1 MKSKK
6 FYIKTFG
13 CQMNEYDSNKISELL
28 NSISFKQT
36 DKIDEADFFI
46 FNTCHIRDKA
56 TQKVYSDIGKIKKIY
71 KNKTKPIFVL
81 AGCVAQAESSIVFDK
96 SDYVDIVVGPQAYHK
111 LPNLIKNFIE
121 KSEKQVDT
129 NLNVDEKFDVLQL
142 LDNKASKVS
151 KVSNF
156 ITIQEGCDKFCKF
169 CVVPYTRGPEFSRDH
184 KKIIDEAK
192 SLSES
197 GTKEIILLGQNVS
210 SYNHD
215 GISLAKLIKKISKI
229 EDIKRIRFTTS
240 HPNDFDEELISLFS
254 EEQKLM
260 PQLHLPVQSGSNKIL
275 KLMNRNHTRDDY
287 LKLIDRFRDK
297 RSDIQFS
304 SDFIV
309 GYPGETDSDHQD
321 TIDLVKKVGFLFSY
335 SFIYSQRPG
344 TPATN
349 FEEISRETTKKRLE
363 QLQSVLFKQQLEFN
377 HLMVNKEN
385 NVLFEN
391 KTQDKEQFFGRNQY
405 MVPVFVKNDLIKA
418 GEIKKIFI
426 QNANRNNLFGKL
438 A

>member
-1 MKSKK
+1 MTSKK
-6 FYIKTFG
+6 FYLKTFG
-13 CQMNEYDSNKISELL
+13 CQMNEYDSNKISKLL
-28 NSISFKQT
+28 NSISFKQI
-36 DKIDEADFFI
+36 DKIDEADCFI
-46 FNTCHIRDKA
+46 FNTCHIREKA

-71 KNKTKPIFVL
+71 RNKKKPIFVL

-111 LPNLIKNFIE
+111 LPYLLKNFIE
-121 KSEKQVDT
+121 KRERQVDT
-129 NLNVDEKFDVLQL
+129 NLNVDEKFDALQL
-142 LDNKASKVS
+142 LDNNESNVS
-151 KVSNF
+151 SF

-184 KKIIDEAK
+184 KKIIDEVK
-192 SLSES
+192 SLSAN

-210 SYNHD
+210 SYNHNEV
-215 GISLAKLIKKISKI
+215 SLAKLIKKISKI
-229 EDIKRIRFTTS
+229 SDIKRIRFTTS

-254 EEQKLM
+254 EEPKLM
-260 PQLHLPVQSGSNKIL
+260 PQLHLPVQSGSDKIL

-287 LKLIDRFRDK
+287 LNLIDRFRNK
-297 RSDIQFS
+297 KSDIQFS

-309 GYPGETDSDHQD
+309 GYPGETDSDHKD
-321 TIDLVKKVGFLFSY
+321 TIDLVKKVGFSFSY
-335 SFIYSQRPG
+335 SFVYSQRPG

-349 FEEISRETTKKRLE
+349 FDEISKEITKKRLE
-363 QLQSVLFKQQLEFN
+363 ELQAILFKQQLEFN
-377 HLMVNKEN
+377 HFMINKEN

-391 KTQDKEQFFGRNQY
+391 KTKNKEQFFGRNQY

>member
-13 CQMNEYDSNKISELL
+13 CQMNEYDSNKISKLL
-28 NSISFKQT
+28 NSISFRKI
-36 DKIDEADFFI
+36 DKIDEADCFI

-71 KNKTKPIFVL
+71 KDKAKPIFVL

-111 LPNLIKNFIE
+111 LPNLIKNFIDKQE
-121 KSEKQVDT
+121 RQVDT

-142 LDNKASKVS
+142 LDNRQSKVS
-151 KVSNF
+151 SF

-169 CVVPYTRGPEFSRDH
+169 CVVPYTRGPEYSRDH
-184 KKIIDEAK
+184 KKIIDEVK
-192 SLSES
+192 SLSEN
-197 GTKEIILLGQNVS
+197 GTKEIVLLGQNVS
-210 SYNHD
+210 SYNHND
-215 GISLAKLIKKISKI
+215 VSLAKLIKKISKI

-240 HPNDFDEELISLFS
+240 HPNDFDEELISLFA
-254 EEQKLM
+254 EEPKLM

-287 LKLIDRFRDK
+287 LNLIERFRNK

-309 GYPGETDSDHQD
+309 GYPGETDSDYKD
-321 TIDLVKKVGFLFSY
+321 TIDLVKKVGFSLSY

-349 FEEISRETTKKRLE
+349 LEEISKEITKKRLE
-363 QLQSVLFKQQLEFN
+363 ELQAILFKQQLEFN
-377 HLMVNKEN
+377 HLMINKEN
-385 NVLFEN
+385 SVLFEN
-391 KTQDKEQFFGRNQY
+391 KTQDREQFFGRNQY

>member
-13 CQMNEYDSNKISELL
+13 CQMNEYDSNKISDLL
-28 NSISFKQT
+28 SSISFKKI
-36 DKIDEADFFI
+36 DKIDEADCFI
-46 FNTCHIRDKA
+46 FNTCHIREKA
-56 TQKVYSDIGKIKKIY
+56 TQKVYSDIGKIKKIF
-71 KNKTKPIFVL
+71 KNNTKPIFVL

-111 LPNLIKNFIE
+111 LPNMIKNFIDKRE
-121 KSEKQVDT
+121 RQVDT
-129 NLNVDEKFDVLQL
+129 NLSVDEKFEVLQS
-142 LDNKASKVS
+142 LDYKESKVS
-151 KVSNF
+151 SF

-169 CVVPYTRGPEFSRDH
+169 CVVPYTRGPEFSRNNV
-184 KKIIDEAK
+184 KIIDEVK
-192 SLSES
+192 SLSDN

-210 SYNHD
+210 SYND
-215 GISLAKLIKKISKI
+215 NGVTLAKLIKKISKI
-229 EDIKRIRFTTS
+229 NGIKRVRFTTS
-240 HPNDFDEELISLFS
+240 HPNDFDDELISLFS
-254 EEQKLM
+254 EEPKLM
-260 PQLHLPVQSGSNKIL
+260 PQLHLPIQSGSDKIL
-275 KLMNRNHTRDDY
+275 KLMNRNHTRSYY
-287 LKLIDRFRDK
+287 LKLIDKFREK
-297 RSDIQFS
+297 RYDIQFS

-309 GYPGETDSDHQD
+309 GYPGETNSDHND
-321 TIDLVKKVGFLFSY
+321 TIDLVKKVGFSLSY

-349 FEEISRETTKKRLE
+349 FSEVSKEITKQRLE
-363 QLQSVLFKQQLEFN
+363 ELQAVLFKQQLEFN
-377 HLMVNKEN
+377 HLMINKEN

-391 KTQDKEQFFGRNQY
+391 KTQNKEQFFGRNQY

-426 QNANRNNLFGKL
+426 QNANRNNLFGKI